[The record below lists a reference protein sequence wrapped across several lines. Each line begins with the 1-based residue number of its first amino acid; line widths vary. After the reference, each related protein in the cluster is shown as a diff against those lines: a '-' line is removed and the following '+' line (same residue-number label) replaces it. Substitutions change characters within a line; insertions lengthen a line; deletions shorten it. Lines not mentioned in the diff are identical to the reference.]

1 MQKLVFIDENNN
13 TMTIGYSRPY
23 WLSNLVG
30 MSDCDIDN
38 LYDRGYHQNGQ
49 TTTGRYLQA
58 RTVMFTVTV
67 LADTMLDSWQKRHS
81 LIAFFNPEKVYDVI
95 YYNDYVTKYFTC
107 YPSFPEF
114 TSKQN
119 HHSNIQSAFMTLT
132 CDDPYLYDLETTIN
146 MTYAMPLLHLPYGWT
161 EETVAGLVTN
171 KQVDINNT
179 GTVET
184 PIEIQIS
191 GGITNPIIYNN
202 TTGKQIK
209 INKAVEADE
218 VLIITTGYNNKRVW
232 LYKDGTYIN
241 ASDYFDY
248 ETSDY
253 FSLAVGINNISYAA
267 DSGEDTAQLT
277 IKYRTRCRGV

>member
-1 MQKLVFIDENNN
+1 
-13 TMTIGYSRPY
+13 
-23 WLSNLVG
+23 
-30 MSDCDIDN
+30 
-38 LYDRGYHQNGQ
+38 
-49 TTTGRYLQA
+49 
-58 RTVMFTVTV
+58 
-67 LADTMLDSWQKRHS
+67 
-81 LIAFFNPEKVYDVI
+81 
-95 YYNDYVTKYFTC
+95 
-107 YPSFPEF
+107 
-114 TSKQN
+114 
-119 HHSNIQSAFMTLT
+119 MTLT

-218 VLIITTGYNNKRVW
+218 VLIITTGYNNK
-232 LYKDGTYIN
+232 
-241 ASDYFDY
+241 
-248 ETSDY
+248 
-253 FSLAVGINNISYAA
+253 SLA
-267 DSGEDTAQLT
+267 L
-277 IKYRTRCRGV
+277 